1 MIFSSSK
8 MSKRKK
14 LLIEQIKR
22 ICKEEF
28 KSNHEILY
36 KNDKYIVSFMIFG
49 RKYSAILINLTQ
61 ENSWG
66 IRETLTRFNNII
78 KDLSKCKLE
87 KYIEFDM
94 NAYSDSLI
102 NGMYI

>member
-8 MSKRKK
+8 MSKLKK
-14 LLIEQIKR
+14 LLVDQINC

-28 KSNHEILY
+28 KSNYEILY
-36 KNDKYIVSFMIFG
+36 KNDWYIICFITFR
-49 RKYSAILINLTQ
+49 RKYSAILTQ

-66 IRETLTRFNNII
+66 IRETLTRFKNII
-78 KDLSKCKLE
+78 KDLSNGKHE

-94 NAYSDSLI
+94 NVYSDSLI